1 MLLDK
6 LRLPKRWKLRLS
18 RHFWREKY
26 FESLLKR
33 LETNS
38 DIDPLAV
45 EVDKK
50 RYNKMK
56 LKNKN
61 QMIGGRKISEILNR
75 FNNKI
80 KDPRK
85 FSEGKKT
92 ASIIREYLKISC
104 PINIAKKKLNNFFSR
119 HKIKINIKDEFFPL
133 KNKSDNNI
141 IIFSTNFGRELEY
154 YTGMVFNIK
163 NQTNTNLIQGG
174 RYDNLLSNLGAK
186 RKIPA
191 VGAAINL
198 NFYDN

>member
-1 MLLDK
+1 MK
-6 LRLPKRWKLRLS
+6 S
-18 RHFWREKY
+18 E
-26 FESLLKR
+26 
-33 LETNS
+33 NQ
-38 DIDPLAV
+38 
-45 EVDKK
+45 
-50 RYNKMK
+50 NKI
-56 LKNKN
+56 
-61 QMIGGRKISEILNR
+61 IGGRKIAEILNR

-85 FSEGKKT
+85 FSEGKKN

-104 PINIAKKKLNNFFSR
+104 PINQARYKLNSFFLK

-133 KNKSDNNI
+133 KNNLGKNK

-163 NQTNTNLIQGG
+163 NHSNTNLIQGG

-198 NFYDN
+198 HYYDN